1 MLLLHKIEAETRLL
15 VSTPFQ
21 LSEIDAKVEL
31 LELVLTTKL
40 DTVKCPWVV
49 ADLIL
54 NRPIVLPT
62 HVMSLN
68 YFI

>member
-1 MLLLHKIEAETRLL
+1 MLLHKIEAEARLL
-15 VSTPFQ
+15 VSTSFQ
-21 LSEIDAKVEL
+21 LSEIDAKVKL
-31 LELVLTTKL
+31 LELVLTAEL